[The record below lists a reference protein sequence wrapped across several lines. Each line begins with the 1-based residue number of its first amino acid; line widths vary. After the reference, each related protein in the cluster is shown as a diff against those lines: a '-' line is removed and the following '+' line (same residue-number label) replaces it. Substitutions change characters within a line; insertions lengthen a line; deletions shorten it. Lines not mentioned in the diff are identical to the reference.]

1 MIARL
6 QRRLSGP
13 TALAPFN
20 FRRMYA
26 EGGAMTQISRPFQ
39 IALAAMVLFAAVWF
53 VALRGH
59 SSGGESSSSPA
70 SSSAPP
76 ASPAPASASSSGSAS
91 SGSGSSGSS
100 GGTPSSGSTYHG
112 SAPGVAGLTRA
123 IAKARGAV
131 AQSQKEAAAQS
142 GAKHASSSPS
152 SASTHASKAGS
163 HAGSAAGATPA
174 APSGGAKG
182 SSGKAAPSTGAPS
195 QTADVPAKQAVVQSE
210 LKRGQTVIILFWNPK
225 GSDDVAVH
233 GELRALQIIG
243 KRLQPED
250 RKLAV
255 HYAHAGEVGQF
266 GSITHSLQVF
276 QTPTTLV
283 IGPSGEANTLTG
295 LVDVYT
301 IQQAIREARHPS
313 RHP

>member
-1 MIARL
+1 
-6 QRRLSGP
+6 
-13 TALAPFN
+13 
-20 FRRMYA
+20 
-26 EGGAMTQISRPFQ
+26 MTQISRPLQ
-39 IALAAMVLFAAVWF
+39 IALAAIVLFAAVWF

-59 SSGGESSSSPA
+59 SSGGESSPAPA
-70 SSSAPP
+70 SSSAQP
-76 ASPAPASASSSGSAS
+76 ASPGPASPSSSGAGS
-91 SGSGSSGSS
+91 SGSSGSS
-100 GGTPSSGSTYHG
+100 GSAGSSPSSGSTYHG

-131 AQSQKEAAAQS
+131 AQSQKQAAAQS
-142 GAKHASSSPS
+142 GAKHPSSS
-152 SASTHASKAGS
+152 STHAATAGS
-163 HAGSAAGATPA
+163 HAGSSAGAKAA

-182 SSGKAAPSTGAPS
+182 SSGKAAPSASSTT
-195 QTADVPAKQAVVQSE
+195 QTADVPAKQAIVQSE
-210 LKRGQTVIILFWNPK
+210 LKHGRTVVILFWNPK

-233 GELRALQIIG
+233 VELRLLQIVG
-243 KRLQPED
+243 KRLLPED

-266 GSITHSLQVF
+266 GSITHSLQVL

-283 IGPSGEANTLTG
+283 ISPRGDAKTLTG
-295 LVDVYT
+295 LVDAYT